1 MTIIQDGQT
10 YAIPASDYAA
20 MMAQQGLEV
29 VEPTGSDAGVVRE
42 QEQQQQPPTTGPA
55 NCSTPLAE
63 SLAIPTT
70 PLPPTIPHLT
80 PCPPPTLAQV
90 SNPPSVKTELQAGRS
105 AKVGHL
111 PQPEACKATQRMKGR
126 TNANVGTEE
135 LKGSVGAGTKLG
147 GESGGGGGGG
157 GGQGGGASMRW
168 MTATAPPAGSR
179 AAKQE
184 PKRQIYPTMQ
194 QVKGFL
200 FITFWTWTWT
210 WKAAV
215 IPHSPLQGGVWEAG
229 DGKEELPTNPGRQL
243 GNLPSLP
250 PSKLLHKKGAL

>member
-29 VEPTGSDAGVVRE
+29 VEPAVGDAGVVRE
-42 QEQQQQPPTTGPA
+42 QEQQQQPPPTGPA
-55 NCSTPLAE
+55 TSSTPLAE

-80 PCPPPTLAQV
+80 PCPPPTNL
-90 SNPPSVKTELQAGRS
+90 SNLPVVKTELQAGRS
-105 AKVGHL
+105 AKVGH
-111 PQPEACKATQRMKGR
+111 PEPIKAIQGIKGR
-126 TNANVGTEE
+126 NNASVGTEE
-135 LKGSVGAGTKLG
+135 LKGSVGPGIKVS
-147 GESGGGGGGG
+147 GESGGGRGGGG
-157 GGQGGGASMRW
+157 PSMRW

-194 QVKGFL
+194 QVEGF
-200 FITFWTWTWT
+200 TYTRV
-210 WKAAV
+210 K
-215 IPHSPLQGGVWEAG
+215 
-229 DGKEELPTNPGRQL
+229 KQL
-243 GNLPSLP
+243 
-250 PSKLLHKKGAL
+250 

>member
-42 QEQQQQPPTTGPA
+42 QEQQQQAMQATPTTPA
-55 NCSTPLAE
+55 NSSTTQVTG

-90 SNPPSVKTELQAGRS
+90 TNPPAIKTELQQGGRA

-111 PQPEACKATQRMKGR
+111 GQAETGKGMQGMKGR
-126 TNANVGTEE
+126 TNASVGTEE
-135 LKGSVGAGTKLG
+135 LKGAGTKLV
-147 GESGGGGGGG
+147 GEHVG
-157 GGQGGGASMRW
+157 GGGASMRW
-168 MTATAPPAGSR
+168 MTATAPPSGSR
-179 AAKQE
+179 AAVKQE
-184 PKRQIYPTMQ
+184 AKRQIYPTMQ
-194 QVKGFL
+194 QVKAF
-200 FITFWTWTWT
+200 FY
-210 WKAAV
+210 
-215 IPHSPLQGGVWEAG
+215 
-229 DGKEELPTNPGRQL
+229 
-243 GNLPSLP
+243 
-250 PSKLLHKKGAL
+250 

>member
-29 VEPTGSDAGVVRE
+29 VEPTGSDSGVVRE
-42 QEQQQQPPTTGPA
+42 QEQPQPPTTTPA
-55 NCSTPLAE
+55 NCSTPLTE
-63 SLAIPTT
+63 SLAIPPT

-90 SNPPSVKTELQAGRS
+90 SNPPLVKTELQAGRS

-111 PQPEACKATQRMKGR
+111 AQSEAGKATQGVKGR
-126 TNANVGTEE
+126 TNASVGTEE
-135 LKGSVGAGTKLG
+135 LKGSVGAKVG
-147 GESGGGGGGG
+147 GESGGR
-157 GGQGGGASMRW
+157 GGGASMRW

-200 FITFWTWTWT
+200 FITFCNLSLTPPRWCLG
-210 WKAAV
+210 
-215 IPHSPLQGGVWEAG
+215 SR
-229 DGKEELPTNPGRQL
+229 RQ
-243 GNLPSLP
+243 
-250 PSKLLHKKGAL
+250 